1 MINLLPDNDKRE
13 IRAARTNVLLLR
25 YNFLLVIVA
34 AFLLAACGLVYT
46 ALTAGKANAEA
57 TNQQNISRA
66 AAYEPTKK
74 QADEYRANLK
84 VAKQILDNEV
94 IYTDLV
100 FAITNLLPKDT
111 VLDDLMLNSNTFGAM
126 TIINAHAKSYE
137 AAGALK
143 AAFENSDLF
152 QDVHFQAIST
162 ATGEDSDQAYPLSVT
177 INVTIK
183 GQKNE

>member
-13 IRAARTNVLLLR
+13 IRAAHTNVILLR
-25 YNFLLVIVA
+25 YNLLLVIVA
-34 AFLLAACGLVYT
+34 AFLLASCAIVYA
-46 ALTAGKANAEA
+46 ALNAGKANAET

-74 QADEYRANLK
+74 QAEEYRKNLK

-111 VLDDLMLNSNTFGAM
+111 VLDDLMLNSSTFGAN
-126 TIINAHAKSYE
+126 TIINAHAKNYE
-137 AAGALK
+137 AATALK
-143 AAFENSDLF
+143 TAFENSELF
-152 QDVHFQAIST
+152 QDVRFQAISAT
-162 ATGEDSDQAYPLSVT
+162 TGEGSNAQYPLSVT

-183 GQKNE
+183 GQKK